1 MPLAISAGTKKA
13 LVASNLC
20 CPKMLQSLWD
30 RNTLLLL
37 GCSFL
42 LQSDQNLLAPH
53 LSTVA
58 HEFGMN
64 DIERDERLGGE
75 LAMGLFLLGAPA
87 ALAIGACADRYPRKL
102 LLVIILLV
110 GGAASL
116 GTALARSYSDLFWM
130 RALTGV
136 SLGSAL
142 PVTFSLVGDMF
153 APSQRTAASGRVGVA
168 MSAGVGFGQAMSGFL
183 GAWLASWRAPFV
195 VVGVLF
201 VALAAVVWMAFV
213 EPRRG
218 AFDDTG
224 SDEDEPRET
233 ARRDLAAVFRTPTAL
248 LVFLQ
253 GIPGCVPWGVIIVYL
268 QDYLQADLG
277 LSLER
282 SAMVL
287 TCFAIG
293 GFGGQFVGGE
303 LGQRLYTWR
312 KPAAAW
318 HMSIAELLSVPP
330 LVVMLTVSKAEASF
344 ARLAPVAVV
353 LGLLATQT
361 GPIVRACLTNT
372 TAPRARA
379 SAFAVFALFDDLGK
393 GFGPVVIA
401 RLVKAYGRKTAFVY
415 AAVLGWGVGSL
426 VNATITLTLEADE
439 RRLRSTNEF
448 ELVPTETL
456 GAVGQ
461 LHRRSPS
468 HSPDASVVV

>member
-1 MPLAISAGTKKA
+1 MTRPL
-13 LVASNLC
+13 C
-20 CPKMLQSLWD
+20 D

-37 GCSFL
+37 ACSFL

-64 DIERDERLGGE
+64 DIQRDEKLGGE

-102 LLVIILLV
+102 LLVLILLV

-116 GTALARSYSDLFWM
+116 GSALARSYADLFWM

-153 APSQRTAASGRVGVA
+153 SPSQRTAASGRVGVA

-183 GAWLASWRAPFV
+183 GAALDSWRAPFV

-201 VALAAVVWMAFV
+201 VALAFVVWIAFV

-248 LVFLQ
+248 LVFIQ
-253 GIPGCVPWGVIIVYL
+253 GIPGCVPWGVIIVFL
-268 QDYLQADLG
+268 QDYLRADLG

-293 GFGGQFVGGE
+293 GFGGQFIGGE

-330 LVVMLTVSKAEASF
+330 LVAILTTSKADASF
-344 ARLAPVAVV
+344 ATLAPVAVV

-401 RLVKAYGRKTAFVY
+401 RLVKAYGRRRAFVY
-415 AAVLGWGVGSL
+415 AAVCGWGVGSL
-426 VNATITLTLEADE
+426 VNASITLTLESDE

-456 GAVGQ
+456 GGAEQ
-461 LHRRSPS
+461 LHRSSPS
-468 HSPDASVVV
+468 ATPDVVV